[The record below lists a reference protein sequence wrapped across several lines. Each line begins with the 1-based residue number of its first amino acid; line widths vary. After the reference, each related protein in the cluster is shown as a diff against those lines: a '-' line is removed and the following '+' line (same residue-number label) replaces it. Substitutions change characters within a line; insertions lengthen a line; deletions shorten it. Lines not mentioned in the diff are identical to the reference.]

1 MVERVETERLVLRPW
16 REDDVDR
23 LLEAITSS
31 LDHLRAWLP
40 WALHEPETREAK
52 LERIRAS
59 LHAFEVGER
68 WTFGLFD
75 RDETRLVGG
84 VGIETL
90 TTGPGT
96 LADAGRARELG
107 YWLRVD
113 CVGRGLATEAV
124 GALTVVCFEEA
135 GLDYLEIQCDPDNG
149 PSAGIPA
156 RLGYRHSETQQYGS
170 IRR

>member
-52 LERIRAS
+52 LERIRVS

-75 RDETRLVGG
+75 RDDTRRGGG
-84 VGIETL
+84 VGSETL
-90 TTGPGT
+90 ATGQGT
-96 LADAGRARELG
+96 
-107 YWLRVD
+107 
-113 CVGRGLATEAV
+113 
-124 GALTVVCFEEA
+124 
-135 GLDYLEIQCDPDNG
+135 
-149 PSAGIPA
+149 
-156 RLGYRHSETQQYGS
+156 
-170 IRR
+170 